1 MKVLFVMRHSG
12 YVRNFESTL
21 RMLCDRGH
29 TVHLAFQ
36 IAGAHALLD
45 AGDIAGPLCDAY
57 PRFSRGAIPTREDAW
72 GFAARD
78 LRLSLD
84 YLRYLTPEYRNSPK
98 LLARATR
105 EAPKAFL
112 RWTQRRALRTA
123 AGRAALSRTLRA
135 LH

>member
-1 MKVLFVMRHSG
+1 MKILFVMRHSG

-45 AGDIAGPLCDAY
+45 TGDIAGRLSDAY

-84 YLRYLTPEYRNSPK
+84 YLRYLSPEYHYSPK
-98 LLARATR
+98 LLARAAR
-105 EAPKAFL
+105 EAPKAFV
-112 RWTQRRALRTA
+112 RRTGQAAFRTP
-123 AGRAALSRTLRA
+123 AGRAG
-135 LH
+135 